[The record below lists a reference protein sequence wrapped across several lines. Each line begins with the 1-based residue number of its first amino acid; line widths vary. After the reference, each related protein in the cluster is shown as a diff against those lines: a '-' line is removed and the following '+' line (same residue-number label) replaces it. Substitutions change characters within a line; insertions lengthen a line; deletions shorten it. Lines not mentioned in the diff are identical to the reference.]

1 MALRKIG
8 KYYGEDENLSELVI
22 NLTLPADY
30 EDVTDLCMI
39 MKLELEL
46 NWSHEDCVTF
56 GNEYVNE
63 VGEENLKPYELP
75 FLEQLN

>member
-1 MALRKIG
+1 MALRKIA
-8 KYYGEDENLSELVI
+8 KYFGEDESLPNLVVDLNLSAE
-22 NLTLPADY
+22 Y

-39 MKLELEL
+39 MKLALEL

-63 VGEENLKPYELP
+63 VGKENLKPYELP
-75 FLEQLN
+75 FLEKLN